1 MQSED
6 KKNSDVVVWEH
17 HRQTL
22 CMSLLEHLN
31 EWHFLTRLH
40 FILFLK
46 IFISL
51 FKRQ

>member
-1 MQSED
+1 MQSEH

-22 CMSLLEHLN
+22 YVSFLEHLN

-51 FKRQ
+51 FEGQ